1 VLKEHTTADD
11 WRPARIG
18 QCRDCVS
25 VLAGARLSH
34 PYLVLAKRA
43 SPIGDNTYHCLIC
56 RSVLL
61 NNPNHLGC
69 GWALTL
75 VKG

>member
-1 VLKEHTTADD
+1 MLRE
-11 WRPARIG
+11 PATSGAKKPAATG

-25 VLAGARLSH
+25 VVTGARLSH
-34 PYLVLAKRA
+34 PYLVLARRGGP
-43 SPIGDNTYHCLIC
+43 SGDNTYHCLIC
-56 RSVLL
+56 GSALR